1 MSLDATDEVDIV
13 GSDQTFVHWTQLVL
27 SMLLNITYPSRRKKG
42 VETGGKSRSNVNR
55 LLSGCQVMHVA
66 VTSSKHASVL
76 QNMSFRSSRNIK
88 AIYERRNHCSCYMTN
103 QSTALDS
110 YRTTLFPSSSKS
122 SWFHHILRDRPYSLH
137 VANTFQGHPSN

>member
-1 MSLDATDEVDIV
+1 MSLDTTDEVDIV

-27 SMLLNITYPSRRKKG
+27 SMLLNKVIRNVQLREGMGNLITYPSRRKKG
-42 VETGGKSRSNVNR
+42 VEKGGKSCSNVNP
-55 LLSGCQVMHVA
+55 LLLGCQVMHVA

-103 QSTALDS
+103 ESTALDS
-110 YRTTLFPSSSKS
+110 YRTTHLC
-122 SWFHHILRDRPYSLH
+122 
-137 VANTFQGHPSN
+137 GEC